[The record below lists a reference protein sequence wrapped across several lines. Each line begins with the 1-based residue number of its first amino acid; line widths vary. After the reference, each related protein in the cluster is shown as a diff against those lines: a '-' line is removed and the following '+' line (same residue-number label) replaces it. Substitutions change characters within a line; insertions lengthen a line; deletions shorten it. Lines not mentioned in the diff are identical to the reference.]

1 MVPSKLD
8 LYPEELR
15 SEIDEVNDWIYNDVG
30 HGVYKCGFAG
40 MQELYDATVAN
51 VFAGLDRAERI
62 LSEHRY
68 LVGDRFTEADT
79 RPLRRGSTSGSS
91 IYQLPR
97 MAETVNLQH
106 VKIHYYGSHTHMN
119 PFGIIPTGP
128 NIDFTRPHDRDRFTN
143 AILPAFE

>member
-51 VFAGLDRAERI
+51 PTLVRFDEVYAVANKKLIEQYPN
-62 LSEHRY
+62 LS
-68 LVGDRFTEADT
+68 D
-79 RPLRRGSTSGSS
+79 STSGSS